1 MPTIA
6 LIQTRVSPDKK
17 DAIRHMETRIREAA
31 ASGAQVMLLP
41 ELFASP
47 YFCQEEDHAFFA
59 LSEASD
65 GPTVSGMAVL
75 AKELGVVIVVPF
87 FERVAA
93 GVYFNTAAVIDADG
107 TVLGQYRKMH
117 IPDDPGFYEKFYFA
131 PGDLGYQV
139 FPTRYGNIGV
149 LICWDQWYPEAA
161 RLTAL
166 RGADILVYPTAI
178 GWHPQEK
185 VVHGEMQFQAWQ
197 RVQLG
202 HAVANGVFVAAINRV
217 GFEKRCPE
225 ANDVDPVVEKCQP
238 FEGIDF
244 WGRSFL
250 AGPQGEILAQAAES
264 VETLLYDVDFS
275 RIETIRQHWPFFRD
289 RRIDSYADITKRYI
303 GLQG

>member
-1 MPTIA
+1 MTKVA
-6 LIQTRVSPDKK
+6 LIQTRVSVHKQA
-17 DAIRHMETRIREAA
+17 AIMHMETRIREAA
-31 ASGAQVMLLP
+31 AQGAHVMLLP

-59 LSEASD
+59 LSESQH
-65 GPTVSGMAVL
+65 GPTVSGMAAL
-75 AKELGVVIVVPF
+75 AKELSVVIVVPF

-117 IPDDPGFYEKFYFA
+117 IPDDPGFYEKFYFS
-131 PGDLGYQV
+131 PGDLGYKV
-139 FPTRYGNIGV
+139 FSTRYGNIGV

-178 GWHPQEK
+178 GWHPDEK
-185 VVHGEMQFQAWQ
+185 AAHGETQYNAWQ

-202 HAVANGVFVAAINRV
+202 HAVANSVFVAAINRV
-217 GFEKRCPE
+217 GFEKNPIKE
-225 ANDVDPVVEKCQP
+225 T
-238 FEGIDF
+238 GIEF

-250 AGPQGEILAQAAES
+250 AGPQGELLAQAGEGDD
-264 VETLLYDVDFS
+264 ETLIHELDFGK
-275 RIETIRQHWPFFRD
+275 IETVRQHWPFLRD
-289 RRIDSYADITKRYI
+289 RRIDSYGEMTKRYI
-303 GLQG
+303 GRI

>member
-1 MPTIA
+1 MPKVA
-6 LIQTRVSPDKK
+6 LIQTRVSVNKQ
-17 DAIRHMETRIREAA
+17 DAIAHMETRIREAA
-31 ASGAQVMLLP
+31 AAGAQVMLLP

-47 YFCQEEDHAFFA
+47 YFCQEEEHAFFGLA
-59 LSEASD
+59 EAFH
-65 GPTVSGMAVL
+65 GPTVLGMAAL
-75 AKELGVVIVVPF
+75 AKALGVVIVVPF

-107 TVLGQYRKMH
+107 TLLGRYRKMH

-139 FPTRYGNIGV
+139 FATRYGNIGV

-178 GWHPQEK
+178 GWHPDEK
-185 VVHGEMQFQAWQ
+185 AQYGETQYNAWQ

-217 GFEKRCPE
+217 GFEK
-225 ANDVDPVVEKCQP
+225 NPVKDT
-238 FEGIDF
+238 GIEF

-250 AGPQGEILAQAAES
+250 AGPQGEILAQAGERDD
-264 VETLLYDVDFS
+264 ETLIQDLNFAQ
-275 RIETIRQHWPFFRD
+275 IETVRQHWPFLRD
-289 RRIDSYADITKRYI
+289 RRIDSYGEITKRYI
-303 GLQG
+303 GLGISGEKQ

>member
-1 MPTIA
+1 MTKVA
-6 LIQTRVSPDKK
+6 LIQTRVSVNKQA
-17 DAIRHMETRIREAA
+17 AITHMESRIREAA
-31 ASGAQVMLLP
+31 AQGARVMLLP

-47 YFCQEEDHAFFA
+47 YFCQEEDHAFFGLA
-59 LSEASD
+59 EAFQ
-65 GPTVSGMAVL
+65 GPTVLGMAAL
-75 AKELGVVIVVPF
+75 AKSLGVVIVVPF

-107 TVLGQYRKMH
+107 TVLGKYRKMH
-117 IPDDPGFYEKFYFA
+117 IPDDPGFYEKFYFS

-139 FPTRYGNIGV
+139 FATRYGNIGV

-178 GWHPQEK
+178 GWHPEEK
-185 VVHGEMQFQAWQ
+185 AQYGETQYNAWQ

-217 GFEKRCPE
+217 GFEKNPIK
-225 ANDVDPVVEKCQP
+225 DT
-238 FEGIDF
+238 GIEF

-250 AGPQGEILAQAAES
+250 AGPQGDILAQAGERDD
-264 VETLLYDVDFS
+264 ETMIQDVNFGQ
-275 RIETIRQHWPFFRD
+275 IETVRQHWPFLRD
-289 RRIDSYADITKRYI
+289 RRIDSYGEITKRYI
-303 GLQG
+303 GLSGEQQ

>member
-1 MPTIA
+1 MTKVA
-6 LIQTRVSPDKK
+6 LIQTRVSPDKQQ
-17 DAIRHMETRIREAA
+17 AMSHMESRIRAA
-31 ASGAQVMLLP
+31 AAEGAQVMLLP

-47 YFCQEEDHAFFA
+47 YFCQEEDHSFFA
-59 LSEASD
+59 LSESEH
-65 GPTVSGMAVL
+65 GPTVSRMAAL
-75 AKELGVVIVVPF
+75 AKELSVVVVSPF

-107 TVLGQYRKMH
+107 SVLGQYRKMH
-117 IPDDPGFYEKFYFA
+117 IPDDPGFYEKFYFS
-131 PGDLGYQV
+131 PGDLGYKV

-178 GWHPQEK
+178 GWHPDEK
-185 VVHGEMQFQAWQ
+185 SAHGETQYNAWQ

-217 GFEKRCPE
+217 GFEKNPTK
-225 ANDVDPVVEKCQP
+225 DT
-238 FEGIDF
+238 GIEF

-250 AGPQGEILAQAAES
+250 AGPQGDILAQATERDD
-264 VETLLYDVDFS
+264 ETLIHDVDFS
-275 RIETIRQHWPFFRD
+275 HIETVRQHWPFFRD
-289 RRIDSYADITKRYI
+289 RRVDSYSEMTKRYI
-303 GLQG
+303 GMGENP

>member
-1 MPTIA
+1 MTKVA
-6 LIQTRVSPDKK
+6 LIQTRVSVTKQT
-17 DAIRHMETRIREAA
+17 AIMHMETRIREAA
-31 ASGAQVMLLP
+31 AQGARVMLLP

-47 YFCQEEDHAFFA
+47 YFCQEEDHAFFG
-59 LSEASD
+59 LSEAFQ
-65 GPTVSGMAVL
+65 GPTVSGMAAL
-75 AKELGVVIVVPF
+75 AKLLGVVIVVPF

-107 TVLGQYRKMH
+107 AVLGQYRKMH

-139 FPTRYGNIGV
+139 FATQYGNIGV

-178 GWHPQEK
+178 GWHPDEK
-185 VVHGEMQFQAWQ
+185 AAHGETQYTAWQ

-217 GFEKRCPE
+217 GFEKNPIKE
-225 ANDVDPVVEKCQP
+225 T
-238 FEGIDF
+238 GIEF

-250 AGPQGEILAQAAES
+250 AGPQGEILAQAGEGDD
-264 VETLLYDVDFS
+264 ETLIHDVNFGQ
-275 RIETIRQHWPFFRD
+275 IETVRQHWPFLRD
-289 RRIDSYADITKRYI
+289 RRIDSYGDITKRYI
-303 GLQG
+303 GIAQ